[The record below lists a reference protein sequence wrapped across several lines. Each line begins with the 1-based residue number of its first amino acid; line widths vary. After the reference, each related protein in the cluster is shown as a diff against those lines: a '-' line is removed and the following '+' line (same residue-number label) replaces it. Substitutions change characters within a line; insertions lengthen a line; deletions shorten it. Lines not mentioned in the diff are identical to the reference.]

1 MIPELNLSVKIY
13 RQSMVA
19 TKVVESLSSLDRLSK
34 KASAF
39 DKERFKSGVISLFK
53 ERGQP
58 QRKRDFVVGYS

>member
-39 DKERFKSGVISLFK
+39 DKERFESGVISLFK

-58 QRKRDFVVGYS
+58 